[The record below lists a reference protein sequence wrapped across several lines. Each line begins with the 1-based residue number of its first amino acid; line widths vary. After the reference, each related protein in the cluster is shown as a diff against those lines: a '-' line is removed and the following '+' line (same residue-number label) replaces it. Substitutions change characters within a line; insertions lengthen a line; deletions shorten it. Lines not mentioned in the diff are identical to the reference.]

1 MHAIKLAAF
10 FYLLK
15 DCFSNCMYCTVLHSP
30 CTLRIQTHIATR
42 SLLSQLHVFE
52 TDITL
57 PRFAVY
63 YYTYCHTY
71 IACCAVLFCAVT
83 DLTYLS
89 GSSS

>member
-63 YYTYCHTY
+63 YYTYYHTY
-71 IACCAVLFCAVT
+71 IACCAVLCCSV
-83 DLTYLS
+83 L
-89 GSSS
+89 

>member
-1 MHAIKLAAF
+1 M
-10 FYLLK
+10 
-15 DCFSNCMYCTVLHSP
+15 HSP

-63 YYTYCHTY
+63 INIPLHR
-71 IACCAVLFCAVT
+71 LM
-83 DLTYLS
+83 LL
-89 GSSS
+89 